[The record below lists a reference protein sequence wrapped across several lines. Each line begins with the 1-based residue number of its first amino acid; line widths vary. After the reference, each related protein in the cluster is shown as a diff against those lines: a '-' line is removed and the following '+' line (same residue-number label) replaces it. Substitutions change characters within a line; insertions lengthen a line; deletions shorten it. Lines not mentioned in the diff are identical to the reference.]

1 MKTYKKPLFTL
12 VHSNAAIPEHR
23 TLAYLDPTL
32 NYYTDHI
39 DEIIALRVKEL
50 KLHHSE
56 YREYHDMHKGNNK
69 GGFSFIFHEIFES
82 EHHKKQI
89 GMLKDEIAI
98 AKESDKVKELL
109 NTRIKA
115 IANIYPELQFNFN
128 DMQVLPTK
136 VKEYLFAPPLILTE
150 DNAIMLWD
158 D

>member
-1 MKTYKKPLFTL
+1 MKILKKPLFTL
-12 VHSNAAIPEHR
+12 VHSNSAIPEHR

-50 KLHHSE
+50 KLHHPE
-56 YREYHDMHKGNNK
+56 YRECPNCDRTNNK
-69 GGFSFIFHEIFES
+69 KGFSFVFHEIFES

-98 AKESDKVKELL
+98 TKESNKIKELL
-109 NTRIKA
+109 DSRIKE
-115 IANIYPELQFNFN
+115 IANVYPELQFNFN
-128 DMQVLPTK
+128 DMQVLPAK

-150 DNAIMLWD
+150 DHAIMLWD

>member
-1 MKTYKKPLFTL
+1 MNTYKKPLFTL
-12 VHSNAAIPEHR
+12 VHSNDAIPEHR

-32 NYYTDHI
+32 NYYTDHV

-56 YREYHDMHKGNNK
+56 YREYHDINK
-69 GGFSFIFHEIFES
+69 ANKKGFSFIFSEIFES

-89 GMLKDEIAI
+89 SMLKDDIAI
-98 AKESDKVKELL
+98 AKESNKVKELL
-109 NTRIKA
+109 NSRIKE
-115 IANIYPELQFNFN
+115 IANVYPELQFNFN
-128 DMQVLPTK
+128 DMQVLPTR
-136 VKEYLFAPPLILTE
+136 VKEHLFAPPLILTE